1 MIQVVNKY
9 KETKY
14 YYIGRGSMLGNP
26 FVMNNQSIEER
37 NRVCDEYKKYIEKK
51 VFIEKDK
58 NFIDELNKLK
68 ELSKINN
75 LNLGCFCAPKRC
87 HGDAI
92 KELLDGYEN
101 FSF

>member
-1 MIQVVNKY
+1 MIKVVNKY
-9 KETKY
+9 KEANY
-14 YYIGRGSMLGNP
+14 DYIGRGSILGNP

-37 NRVCDEYKKYIEKK
+37 NRVCNEYKKYIEKK
-51 VFIEKDK
+51 IFIEKDK